1 MTEVYCHCIVDSRG
15 DLLDGSRNFSFPPN
29 TRPQFLG
36 LHGLYVVPYLP
47 ELILC
52 LVLSRLSLL
61 PFLIKIIL
69 PVMCDFDHIYTCLSE
84 DICRYV
90 SKDTN
95 FQFIKCNTHVG
106 ISIYTFAFSIH
117 FFDIFWGNSAFS
129 LTPTI
134 TCPVHEFGTP

>member
-1 MTEVYCHCIVDSRG
+1 MVMGCSPLSPGANIVSR
-15 DLLDGSRNFSFPPN
+15 
-29 TRPQFLG
+29 
-36 LHGLYVVPYLP
+36 V
-47 ELILC
+47 
-52 LVLSRLSLL
+52 VLSCLSLL

-90 SKDTN
+90 SKDMN

-117 FFDIFWGNSAFS
+117 FLTFLGGIQHFPSHPQQQPVHEFGRYCARGKSAFS
-129 LTPTI
+129 LTPTTTARPQI
-134 TCPVHEFGTP
+134 IILHASAFSSPVN